1 MPPRPRYASRKNRFS
16 LTFELNFNAQ
26 NPTAKRNDSLKSI
39 KTMKALQTLF
49 KTNDGVSSLIARLA
63 LGLVMFPHGAQKALG
78 WFGGYGFSGTMGF
91 FTGQLHIPALF
102 AFFAIAAEFA
112 GSIGL
117 ITGFLSR
124 VAAFGIAVEMVVAII
139 LVHGANG
146 FFMNWYGNQKG
157 EGFEYHLLT
166 LGLAVGVIL
175 AGAGKWSID
184 SVLSRRLET
193 IQTSNSKTATTTLG
207 NPGLANLVTK

>member
-1 MPPRPRYASRKNRFS
+1 M
-16 LTFELNFNAQ
+16 
-26 NPTAKRNDSLKSI
+26 
-39 KTMKALQTLF
+39 KTLQMLF
-49 KTNDGVSSLIARLA
+49 KTNNSVSSLIARLA
-63 LGLVMFPHGAQKALG
+63 LGLVMFPHGAQKVLG
-78 WFGGYGFSGTMGF
+78 WFGGYGFNGTMGF

-102 AFFAIAAEFA
+102 AFLAIAAEFA
-112 GSIGL
+112 GSIAL

-124 VAAFGIAVEMVVAII
+124 LAAFGIGVNMVVAIL

-166 LGLAVGVIL
+166 LGLAVGVLL

-193 IQTSNSKTATTTLG
+193 IQASNSKTAAPPVG